1 MRYPLCG
8 STQETAGCCHC
19 HWDCCQYSCCCSCC
33 SCCCCISRLAWC
45 SSIFAAMCFC
55 CLPWILWNLA
65 LPMAASLCCSA
76 SSLLLG
82 GFLLPHFGQPLSL
95 HIASWGSAAAWCS
108 FFFWQP
114 PIFFLGLA
122 VLRPCMLVPVF
133 PGPVCPVIR
142 PLTLPW
148 PQAFFFPAIALS
160 TLAAPSSGS
169 ASLPKS
175 IFPGYFCN
183 LLVAFLLATLW
194 VLAGCCHFYFFQVGM
209 AYPSLGK
216 MMGIASSLP
225 LPFSRLSSC
234 ALFKA
239 LKCALVRVWIYALC
253 KACQRAF
260 SNWCPKKRKR

>member
-1 MRYPLCG
+1 MHPG
-8 STQETAGCCHC
+8 A
-19 HWDCCQYSCCCSCC
+19 
-33 SCCCCISRLAWC
+33 
-45 SSIFAAMCFC
+45 
-55 CLPWILWNLA
+55 CLPRTSLSSHQTTHPSMA
-65 LPMAASLCCSA
+65 TSFLPTH
-76 SSLLLG
+76 LL
-82 GFLLPHFGQPLSL
+82 FLPARL
-95 HIASWGSAAAWCS
+95 
-108 FFFWQP
+108 FFH
-114 PIFFLGLA
+114 
-122 VLRPCMLVPVF
+122 
-133 PGPVCPVIR
+133 
-142 PLTLPW
+142 
-148 PQAFFFPAIALS
+148 AIALP

-175 IFPGYFCN
+175 IFPRLLFFGYFRN
-183 LLVAFLLATLW
+183 LLVVLLLATLW

-260 SNWCPKKRKR
+260 SN